1 MVTSHYLMPCLQVR
15 TNVKLT
21 EEQKQKAC
29 LDLSKIVAQL
39 TGKPEAY
46 VMVMVQECAMSFA
59 GSADPCCF
67 MDLRS
72 IGCISKAQNKKHSA
86 TLTKYVA
93 DNFKVAENRVYISF
107 ANVKGEDWGYGGDTF
122 A

>member
-1 MVTSHYLMPCLQVR
+1 MPTLQVR

-21 EEQKQKAC
+21 EEQKQQIA
-29 LDLSKIVAQL
+29 LDLSKAVASL

-46 VMVMVQECAMSFA
+46 VMVVVQEATMCFA
-59 GSADPCCF
+59 GSPDPCVF

-72 IGCISKAQNKKHSA
+72 IGCISKSQNKKHSA
-86 TLTKYVA
+86 TLSKYWA
-93 DNFKVAENRVYISF
+93 DNYKVPTSRIYLSF
-107 ANVKGEDWGYGGDTF
+107 INVKGEDWGYDADTF